1 MNAYSPSSLL
11 CRQLDIRYPWF
22 PTEQTLMHCILSQ
35 EDLSDP
41 STNHLYPLSCF
52 VLEYTHLRIGG
63 DLLPGIVELYQWLNT
78 ELAYAMTYEDAT
90 TITLGRLAKVLAKH
104 SSPGSDR
111 KAHYEKLK
119 CKQSGI

>member
-1 MNAYSPSSLL
+1 
-11 CRQLDIRYPWF
+11 
-22 PTEQTLMHCILSQ
+22 MHCILSQ

-41 STNHLYPLSCF
+41 SANHLYPLSCF

-104 SSPGSDR
+104 SSPGSDH

-119 CKQSGI
+119 CKWSGIWISLNSLIPQAIPCSIKFAAHIT